1 MKKDLFQKPQMVI
14 EAAQA
19 QKGLIWILE
28 ILIFIAVF
36 FVSNISMMITIV
48 PLSLVMM
55 LTNGRFINAAA
66 ANDLK
71 AMLLIEEEIASS
83 NIYMFGML
91 VSEIIMIIIVCLFC
105 KLLQKRKMRT
115 MGFSKKAAVK
125 EYLIGMAAGFA
136 CFSLA
141 VLLSALTG
149 GLRLEISL
157 AFKMAPA
164 RIIGIFLLFLIGF
177 MIQGMAE
184 EVLCRGYFMVSYA
197 RRYPVYAA
205 ILANALIFAAL
216 HLLNSGI
223 SVLAFINLFL
233 FGVFASVYFIRRG
246 NIWGIAAFHSV
257 WNLVQG
263 NFYGIKVSGMELS
276 DSFLAATLTEGKEL
290 LNGGAFG
297 LEGSLPVTL
306 VLTAGTLLLY
316 FSKKKE
322 QTVEN

>member
-1 MKKDLFQKPQMVI
+1 MKKDLFQKPDMVL

-28 ILIFIAVF
+28 ILVFVAVF
-36 FVSNISMMITIV
+36 FVSNIAMVIIATPITII
-48 PLSLVMM
+48 MM
-55 LTNGRFINAAA
+55 LTNSSFINAAA
-66 ANDLK
+66 NNDLET
-71 AMLLIEEEIASS
+71 LLRIEEEIASS
-83 NIYMFGML
+83 NVYMFGML
-91 VSEIIMIIIVCLFC
+91 VAEIIMIILVCLFC

-115 MGFSKKAAVK
+115 LGFCKKAAVK
-125 EYLIGMAAGFA
+125 EYLIGMLMGFL

-141 VLLSALTG
+141 VLFSVLSG
-149 GLRLEISL
+149 GMQLEVSL
-157 AFKMAPA
+157 AFSEAPA
-164 RIIGIFLLFLIGF
+164 RITGIFLVFLIGF

-216 HLLNSGI
+216 HLLNNGI
-223 SVLAFINLFL
+223 SILAFINLFL

-276 DSFLAATLTEGKEL
+276 DSFLTATLTEGREV

-306 VLTAGTLLLY
+306 VLTAGILLLY
-316 FSKKKE
+316 FWKKKE

>member
-1 MKKDLFQKPQMVI
+1 MKKDLFQKPNMVV

-28 ILIFIAVF
+28 ILIFVAVF
-36 FVSNISMMITIV
+36 LVSNIATLIIMLPV
-48 PLSLVMM
+48 ELVLMF
-55 LTNGRFINAAA
+55 TNGEYLSALM
-66 ANDLK
+66 ANDEK
-71 AMLLIEEEIASS
+71 AILVIGEEIASS
-83 NIYMFGML
+83 NAYMLGML
-91 VSEIIMIIIVCLFC
+91 ASEIIMIVIVCLFC
-105 KLLQKRKMRT
+105 KLLQKRRMTT
-115 MGFSKKAAVK
+115 MGFCKKAAAK

-141 VLLSALTG
+141 VLLSIITG
-149 GLRLEISL
+149 GLHLEISP
-157 AFKMAPA
+157 AFRVAPVK
-164 RIIGIFLLFLIGF
+164 IIGIFLLFLIGF

-184 EVLCRGYFMVSYA
+184 EVICRGYFMVSYA

-205 ILANALIFAAL
+205 IVANALIFAAL

-223 SVLAFINLFL
+223 SILAFVNLFL

-276 DSFLAATLTEGKEL
+276 DSILTATTMEGREL

-297 LEGSLPVTL
+297 LEGSLPVTI
-306 VLTAGTLLLY
+306 VLIAGTLLLY
-316 FSKKKE
+316 FWKRKE
-322 QTVEN
+322 EKAEI

>member
-1 MKKDLFQKPQMVI
+1 MKKDLFRKPEMVV

-19 QKGLIWILE
+19 QKGLVWILE
-28 ILIFIAVF
+28 ILIFVAVF
-36 FVSNISMMITIV
+36 FVSNICMAIV
-48 PLSLVMM
+48 ATPLSLILMF
-55 LTNGRFINAAA
+55 TNGRFMSAAM
-66 ANDLK
+66 ANDVK
-71 AMLLIEEEIASS
+71 AMMLIEEEIASS
-83 NIYMFGML
+83 NVYMLGML
-91 VSEIIMIIIVCLFC
+91 IAEIVMIVIVCLFC

-115 MGFSKKAAVK
+115 MGFCKKAAVK
-125 EYLIGMAAGFA
+125 EYLIGMLAGFA

-141 VLLSALTG
+141 VLFSVLIG
-149 GLRLEISL
+149 GLKLEISL
-157 AFKMAPA
+157 AFRVAPV

-184 EVLCRGYFMVSYA
+184 EVICRGYFMISYA

-263 NFYGIKVSGMELS
+263 NFYGIKVSGMDLS
-276 DSFLAATLTEGKEL
+276 DSILTAAPVEGKAL
-290 LNGGAFG
+290 FNGGAFG
-297 LEGSLPVTL
+297 LEGSLPVTV
-306 VLTAGTLLLY
+306 VLIAGILLLY
-316 FSKKKE
+316 FWKRTE
-322 QTVEN
+322 QMAEI

>member
-1 MKKDLFQKPQMVI
+1 MKRDLFQKPNMVV
-14 EAAQA
+14 EAARA

-28 ILIFIAVF
+28 ILVFVAVF
-36 FVSNISMMITIV
+36 FVSNIAMMITIM
-48 PLSLVMM
+48 PLSLVLM
-55 LTNGRFINAAA
+55 LTNGRFMNAAA
-66 ANDLK
+66 ANDVK

-83 NIYMFGML
+83 NVYMFGML

-115 MGFSKKAAVK
+115 MGFCKKAAVK
-125 EYLIGMAAGFA
+125 EYLLGMAAGFA

-141 VLLSALTG
+141 VLLSVLTG
-149 GLRLEISL
+149 GLQLEISL
-157 AFKMAPA
+157 AF
-164 RIIGIFLLFLIGF
+164 RLSSVRVLGIFLLFLIGF

-184 EVLCRGYFMVSYA
+184 EVICRGYFMVSYA

-205 ILANALIFAAL
+205 IIANALIFAAL

-223 SVLAFINLFL
+223 SVLAFVNLFL

-263 NFYGIKVSGMELS
+263 NFYGIKVSGMDLS
-276 DSFLAATLTEGKEL
+276 DSFLTATLTEGREV

-306 VLTAGTLLLY
+306 VLLAGILLLY
-316 FSKKKE
+316 FWKKKE
-322 QTVEN
+322 QTAES

>member
-1 MKKDLFQKPQMVI
+1 MKKDLFQKPNMVV

-28 ILIFIAVF
+28 ILVFVAVF
-36 FVSNISMMITIV
+36 FVSNIAMMITIM
-48 PLSLVMM
+48 PLSLVLM
-55 LTNGRFINAAA
+55 LTNGRFMNAAA
-66 ANDLK
+66 ADDVK
-71 AMLLIEEEIASS
+71 TMLLIEEEIASS
-83 NIYMFGML
+83 NVYMFGML
-91 VSEIIMIIIVCLFC
+91 ASEIIMIIIVCLFC

-115 MGFSKKAAVK
+115 MGFCKKAAVK
-125 EYLIGMAAGFA
+125 EYLLGMVAGFA

-141 VLLSALTG
+141 VLLSVLTG
-149 GLRLEISL
+149 GLQLELSLTFRLSPVRVL
-157 AFKMAPA
+157 
-164 RIIGIFLLFLIGF
+164 GIFLLFLIGF

-184 EVLCRGYFMVSYA
+184 EVICRGYFMVSYA

-205 ILANALIFAAL
+205 IIANALIFAAL

-223 SVLAFINLFL
+223 SVLAFVNLFL

-263 NFYGIKVSGMELS
+263 NFYGIKVSGMDLS
-276 DSFLAATLTEGKEL
+276 DSFLTATLTEGREV

-306 VLTAGTLLLY
+306 VLVAGILLLY
-316 FSKKKE
+316 FWKKKE
-322 QTVEN
+322 QVAEN

>member
-28 ILIFIAVF
+28 ILVFGAVF
-36 FVSNISMMITIV
+36 FVSNIAMMITIT
-48 PLSLVMM
+48 PITLIMM
-55 LTNGRFINAAA
+55 LTNGSFINAAA
-66 ANDLK
+66 NNDLDT
-71 AMLLIEEEIASS
+71 LLRIEEEIASS
-83 NIYMFGML
+83 NVYMFGML

-115 MGFSKKAAVK
+115 IGFCKKAAVK

-149 GLRLEISL
+149 GLQLEISL
-157 AFKMAPA
+157 AFRLSPV
-164 RIIGIFLLFLIGF
+164 RVLGIFLLFLIGF

-205 ILANALIFAAL
+205 ILANALAFAAL
-216 HLLNSGI
+216 HLLNNGI
-223 SVLAFINLFL
+223 SILAFVNLFL
-233 FGVFASVYFIRRG
+233 FGVFASIYFIRRG

-263 NFYGIKVSGMELS
+263 NFYGIKVSGMDLS
-276 DSFLAATLTEGKEL
+276 DSFLTATLTEGREV

-306 VLTAGTLLLY
+306 VLAAGILLLY
-316 FSKKKE
+316 FCKKKE
-322 QTVEN
+322 QPEEN

>member
-1 MKKDLFQKPQMVI
+1 MKKDLFRKPEMVV

-19 QKGLIWILE
+19 QKGLVWILE
-28 ILIFIAVF
+28 ILIFVAVF
-36 FVSNISMMITIV
+36 FVSNICMAIATI
-48 PLSLVMM
+48 PLSLILMF
-55 LTNGRFINAAA
+55 TNGRFMSAAM
-66 ANDLK
+66 ANDVK

-83 NIYMFGML
+83 NVYMLGML
-91 VSEIIMIIIVCLFC
+91 IAEIIMIVLVCLFC

-115 MGFSKKAAVK
+115 MGFCKKAAVK
-125 EYLIGMAAGFA
+125 EYVIGMLAGFA

-141 VLLSALTG
+141 VLFSVLTG
-149 GLRLEISL
+149 GLKLEISL
-157 AFKMAPA
+157 AFKVAPA

-184 EVLCRGYFMVSYA
+184 EVMCRGYFMISYA

-223 SVLAFINLFL
+223 SILAFINLFL

-263 NFYGIKVSGMELS
+263 NFYGIKVSGMDLS
-276 DSFLAATLTEGKEL
+276 DSILTAVTAEGREL
-290 LNGGAFG
+290 FNGGAFG
-297 LEGSLPVTL
+297 LEGSLPVTV
-306 VLTAGTLLLY
+306 VLIAGIMLLY
-316 FSKKKE
+316 FWKRTE
-322 QTVEN
+322 QMTEI

>member
-1 MKKDLFQKPQMVI
+1 MKKDLFQKPNMVV

-28 ILIFIAVF
+28 ILVFVAVF
-36 FVSNISMMITIV
+36 FVSNIAMMITIM
-48 PLSLVMM
+48 PLSLVLM
-55 LTNGRFINAAA
+55 LTNGRFMNAAA
-66 ANDLK
+66 ADDVK
-71 AMLLIEEEIASS
+71 TMLLIEEEIASS
-83 NIYMFGML
+83 NVYMFGML
-91 VSEIIMIIIVCLFC
+91 ASEIIMIIIVCLFC

-125 EYLIGMAAGFA
+125 EYLLGMAAGFA

-141 VLLSALTG
+141 VLLSVLTG
-149 GLRLEISL
+149 GLQLELSLTFRLSPVRVL
-157 AFKMAPA
+157 
-164 RIIGIFLLFLIGF
+164 GIFLLFLIGF

-184 EVLCRGYFMVSYA
+184 EVICRGYFMVSYA

-205 ILANALIFAAL
+205 IIANALIFAAL

-223 SVLAFINLFL
+223 SVLAFVNLFL

-246 NIWGIAAFHSV
+246 NIWGIVAFHSV

-263 NFYGIKVSGMELS
+263 NFYGIKVSGMDLS
-276 DSFLAATLTEGKEL
+276 DSFLTATLTEGREV

-306 VLTAGTLLLY
+306 VLVAGILLLY
-316 FSKKKE
+316 FWKKKE
-322 QTVEN
+322 QVAEN

>member
-1 MKKDLFQKPQMVI
+1 MKRDLFRKPEMVV
-14 EAAQA
+14 EAARA
-19 QKGLIWILE
+19 QKGLVWILE
-28 ILIFIAVF
+28 ILIFVAVF
-36 FVSNISMMITIV
+36 LVSNICMVIV
-48 PLSLVMM
+48 SIPLSLILMF
-55 LTNGRFINAAA
+55 TNGRFMSAAM
-66 ANDLK
+66 ANDVK
-71 AMLLIEEEIASS
+71 AMMLIEEEIASS
-83 NIYMFGML
+83 NVYMLGML
-91 VSEIIMIIIVCLFC
+91 IAEIVMIVIVCLFC

-115 MGFSKKAAVK
+115 MGFCKKAAVK
-125 EYLIGMAAGFA
+125 EYLIGMLAGFA

-141 VLLSALTG
+141 VLFSVLTG

-157 AFKMAPA
+157 AFRVEPV

-184 EVLCRGYFMVSYA
+184 EVICRGYFMISYA

-263 NFYGIKVSGMELS
+263 NFYGIKVSGMDLS
-276 DSFLAATLTEGKEL
+276 DSILTAATIEGKEL
-290 LNGGAFG
+290 FNGGAFG
-297 LEGSLPVTL
+297 LEGSLPVTV
-306 VLTAGTLLLY
+306 VLIAGILLLY
-316 FSKKKE
+316 FWKRTE
-322 QTVEN
+322 HMAEI